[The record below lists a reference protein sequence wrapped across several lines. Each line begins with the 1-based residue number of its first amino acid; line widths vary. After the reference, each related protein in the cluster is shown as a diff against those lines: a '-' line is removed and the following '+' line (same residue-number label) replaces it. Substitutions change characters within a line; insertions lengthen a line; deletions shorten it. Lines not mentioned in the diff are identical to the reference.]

1 MFDEKFKIAYEKST
15 EVLEKVKKHPKYR
28 PDSMIETSIVLDCI
42 KEHYCNNIAVTSLSF
57 SNIDIKKPYGAMMLS
72 HFSEAED
79 GTRVPEKA
87 VIALNADN
95 DAIFQRFSLLHEL
108 GHLIINDAAEFN
120 AHDKYVLSTH
130 IDYKITSIT
139 KECYDSDKYLLKEQ
153 LANIFALRVLMPSEQ
168 FYNVTQKFNDISKV
182 SEFFGV
188 TDDAVMS
195 RMMIGA

>member
-1 MFDEKFKIAYEKST
+1 M
-15 EVLEKVKKHPKYR
+15 
-28 PDSMIETSIVLDCI
+28 
-42 KEHYCNNIAVTSLSF
+42 
-57 SNIDIKKPYGAMMLS
+57 
-72 HFSEAED
+72 
-79 GTRVPEKA
+79 
-87 VIALNADN
+87 
-95 DAIFQRFSLLHEL
+95 LHEL